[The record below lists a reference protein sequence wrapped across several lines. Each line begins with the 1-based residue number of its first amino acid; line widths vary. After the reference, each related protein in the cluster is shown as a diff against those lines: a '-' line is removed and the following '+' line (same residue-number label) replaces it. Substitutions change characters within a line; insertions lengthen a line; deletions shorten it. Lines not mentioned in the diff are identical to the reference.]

1 MASPLTLLSFNAHF
15 SKPPQIP
22 FASSFPRQGELNIN
36 VMLNNHRKLV
46 SCLALD
52 QTDQNKS
59 SPNPAGAPDNLR
71 IVFAAGG
78 SGGHISPAVAI
89 ADELKTINP
98 KIEVIFVGTKAG
110 MESSTIP
117 SSGHYFVSI
126 AASPLSRPILSFKNL
141 ILPYHLVKS
150 MIETWRVLTEFDPH
164 IVVGTG
170 GYVSAPVCFAAA
182 IRGLRVVIQEQNSVP
197 GIANWVISSFAD
209 LVFVAFPSSV
219 KYFGK
224 NKCVVVTGNP
234 IRLSLR
240 KNVSKAVARLQFF
253 PRVRKNWDSEA
264 KVVLFL
270 GGSLG
275 ADAINIAVLN
285 MYHQL
290 LLEDKNVFIIWQTG
304 VRTFDEMESL
314 VKSHPHLYKAQ
325 SLAVECL
332 FSQRT
337 DSGMTLSETSGSMAA
352 GASEN
357 QFLYTMDLAYA
368 AADLVVSRAGA
379 MTCSE
384 ILATGK
390 PSILIPSPNVAEGH
404 QLKNA
409 YIMAEI
415 AGSKVITEDELDSS
429 TLRTAVEEVLDDA
442 SLMAEMCDKALK
454 AARPDAAAEIAR
466 HIISLGQLLT
476 GKKKGR

>member
-1 MASPLTLLSFNAHF
+1 
-15 SKPPQIP
+15 
-22 FASSFPRQGELNIN
+22 
-36 VMLNNHRKLV
+36 
-46 SCLALD
+46 
-52 QTDQNKS
+52 
-59 SPNPAGAPDNLR
+59 
-71 IVFAAGG
+71 
-78 SGGHISPAVAI
+78 
-89 ADELKTINP
+89 
-98 KIEVIFVGTKAG
+98 

-126 AASPLSRPILSFKNL
+126 APSPLSRPILSFKNL
-141 ILPYHLVKS
+141 IFPYHLVKS

-197 GIANWVISSFAD
+197 GIANWAISSFAD

-224 NKCVVVTGNP
+224 NKCVVVAGNP
-234 IRLSLR
+234 IRLSL
-240 KNVSKAVARLQFF
+240 KKYVSKAVARLQFF
-253 PRVRKNWDSEA
+253 PRVRKDWDSEA

-290 LLEDKNVFIIWQTG
+290 LLENKNLFIIWQTG
-304 VRTFDEMESL
+304 LRAFDEMESL
-314 VKSHPHLYKAQ
+314 VKSHKQLVLTP
-325 SLAVECL
+325 
-332 FSQRT
+332 
-337 DSGMTLSETSGSMAA
+337 
-352 GASEN
+352 
-357 QFLYTMDLAYA
+357 FLYTMDLAYA

-415 AGSKVITEDELDSS
+415 AGSKVITENELDSS
-429 TLRTAVEEVLDDA
+429 TLRTAIEKVLGDA

-454 AARPDAAAEIAR
+454 AARPDAAAEIAQ

-476 GKKKGR
+476 GKKGR

>member
-1 MASPLTLLSFNAHF
+1 
-15 SKPPQIP
+15 
-22 FASSFPRQGELNIN
+22 
-36 VMLNNHRKLV
+36 
-46 SCLALD
+46 
-52 QTDQNKS
+52 
-59 SPNPAGAPDNLR
+59 
-71 IVFAAGG
+71 
-78 SGGHISPAVAI
+78 
-89 ADELKTINP
+89 
-98 KIEVIFVGTKAG
+98 

-141 ILPYHLVKS
+141 IFPYHLVKS

-197 GIANWVISSFAD
+197 GIANWAISSFAD

-234 IRLSLR
+234 IRLSL
-240 KNVSKAVARLQFF
+240 KKYVSKAVARLQFF
-253 PRVRKNWDSEA
+253 PRVRKDWDSEA

-290 LLEDKNVFIIWQTG
+290 LLENKNLFIIWQTG
-304 VRTFDEMESL
+304 LRAFDEMESL
-314 VKSHPHLYKAQ
+314 VKSHKQLVLTP
-325 SLAVECL
+325 
-332 FSQRT
+332 
-337 DSGMTLSETSGSMAA
+337 
-352 GASEN
+352 
-357 QFLYTMDLAYA
+357 FLYTMDLAYA

-384 ILATGK
+384 IMATGK
-390 PSILIPSPNVAEGH
+390 PSILENLMPPQDLRHLFDWIAYGKIPSPNVAEGH

-415 AGSKVITEDELDSS
+415 AGSKVITENELDSS
-429 TLRTAVEEVLDDA
+429 TLRTAIEEVLGDA

-454 AARPDAAAEIAR
+454 AARPDAAAEIAQ